1 MKRSTIWQ
9 ASAVAFLLYAIVVWF
24 IGPLLK
30 LQGSGLWLVRFALW
44 ILGLG
49 ATVLIAWYYARRAPE
64 PIPSSATGDDVD
76 VAFHTARS
84 TLAAS
89 RKAPGGLSGLP
100 LVIVLGPESSAK
112 TTSVVRGG
120 MEAELLAGEV
130 FRGETTAPTANVNV
144 WYVENAAIVEAGGT
158 LTANAERW
166 SRLIPH
172 LQPRRVAAAFGRGD
186 QAPRAAIVCVSGE
199 EILKP
204 GGAEALQGTAK
215 MLRERLAE
223 LSQQL
228 GVRLPVYVLFT
239 KMDRLPF
246 FADYVQNLTRDEA
259 REVLGFTMPA
269 EVGGGAGQYAD
280 RQAARVGTLL
290 ENLFRSLADKRLPLL
305 AREHAEARRL
315 GAYEF
320 PREWK
325 KLAPVVTQ
333 FVVDLCRPSQLQ
345 VYPFLRGV
353 YFTGVQAVIVNDAA
367 AAAYTPRQEQA
378 QGGAVKATSV
388 FQQNAMPAAAAP
400 VPAAGTARK
409 VPRWDFLAR
418 ILPDVVLAD
427 KVAMGVTRG
436 GTRVNI
442 MRRIMIAAVV
452 VLALIAATGF
462 TISYAGNRGLV
473 NGVRDGAR
481 DLAAIPSSG
490 AELPTIDALRRLDSL
505 RARVVELETYERD
518 GPPMH
523 LTWGL
528 YHGSDVLPAAKK
540 AYFTQFASIM
550 FDTTRGRVVSS
561 LRGLPDAPR
570 ETNEYGGTYN
580 GLKAYLITTS
590 ESLRSTPE
598 FLSPVL
604 MTSWLGS
611 RTMDADRQQIARRQ
625 FDYYA
630 NTLRTANPYP
640 GSPDAALVTHT
651 RRFLLQF
658 AGGDRIYQ
666 FMLSE
671 AAKGNPSIQ
680 FNRKVPGSSQYLV
693 DGYEVPAAFTRSGW
707 TFMQGAFANAD
718 RFFQGESW
726 VLGEQ
731 SLGQVDRA
739 KVIDELKTRYKTE
752 YAQHWRQFLRAATVV
767 RFGGLKDASQKLSAL
782 SGNQSPILTL
792 LSIASQNT
800 AVDTVSIG
808 PIFQPVQML
817 VPPTATDKL
826 IGDKNAGY
834 MTALVT
840 LQSSIDQAANAQ
852 PGQAEGPVSQSAS
865 NAAQAKVTTKQL
877 AQAFNLDRVGHVE
890 ATVQQLLEA
899 PISYAEGL
907 TRNFG
912 TAELN
917 GKGRALCSV
926 LRPLLG
932 KFPFSPSATQATM
945 ADVAQVFRPQTGA
958 LWVLYD
964 EVLQKSLVKV
974 GTQYVQKEGTGTPP
988 LAPAFVAFFNRAAG
1002 VTQAL
1007 YQNGGTDLRMP
1018 MVIRPLLTDA
1028 VPASTLTI
1036 DGQRQQFNRKA
1047 AAAKQFIWTGTQS
1060 GNARLSAQVG
1070 STEVQLLSFDGPW
1083 AMFQLFQEADRWT
1096 TSGGLHAVEWSLR
1109 TRGQQSTLPDGSA
1122 LRVGMELSLE
1132 GLQPVMQ
1139 KGYLGGLGCVGD
1151 IAR

>member
-1 MKRSTIWQ
+1 MTRSTIWR
-9 ASAVAFLLYAIVVWF
+9 AAAVAFLLYAIVVWF

-44 ILGLG
+44 LLGLG
-49 ATVLIAWYYARRAPE
+49 ATALIAWYYARRAPE
-64 PIPSSATGDDVD
+64 PLPASATGDDVD

-100 LVIVLGPESSAK
+100 LVIVLGAESSAK

-130 FRGETTAPTANVNV
+130 FRGEATAPTANVNV
-144 WYVENAAIVEAGGT
+144 WYVENAAIVEAGGP

-166 SRLIPH
+166 GRLIPH

-199 EILKP
+199 EILKA
-204 GGAEALQGTAK
+204 GGAETSQANAK

-259 REVLGFTMPA
+259 REVLGFTLPA

-280 RQAARVGTLL
+280 RQAARVGSAL

-333 FVVDLCRPSQLQ
+333 VVVDLCRPSQLQ

-367 AAAYTPRQEQA
+367 AAAFTPRAEQ

-388 FQQNAMPAAAAP
+388 FQQSAMPAAAPA
-400 VPAAGTARK
+400 PAAATARK
-409 VPRWDFLAR
+409 IPRWDFLAR

-427 KVAMGVTRG
+427 RVAMGVTRG

-473 NGVRDGAR
+473 NGVREGAR
-481 DLAAIPSSG
+481 DLAAMPSSG

-505 RARVVELETYERD
+505 RARVVELETYERE

-528 YHGSDVLPAAKK
+528 YRGSDVLPAAKK

-550 FDTTRGRVVSS
+550 FDTTRGRVVSG
-561 LRGLPDAPR
+561 LRALPDAPR
-570 ETNEYGGTYN
+570 ETNEYGTTYSA
-580 GLKAYLITTS
+580 LKAYLITTS
-590 ESLRSTPE
+590 ESPRSTPE

-604 MTSWLGS
+604 MTSWLGA

-630 NTLRTANPYP
+630 NTLKTTNPYA
-640 GSPDAALVTHT
+640 GQPDASLVTHT

-658 AGGDRIYQ
+658 GGGDRIYQ
-666 FMLSE
+666 FMLTE

-680 FNRKVPGSSQYLV
+680 FNRKVPGSAAYLV
-693 DGYEVPAAFTRSGW
+693 DGYEVPAAFTKVGW

-739 KVIDELKTRYKTE
+739 KVIDELKSRYRTE
-752 YAQHWRQFLRAATVV
+752 YAQHWRQFLRSAAVV
-767 RFGGLKDASQKLSAL
+767 RFGGLKDAAQKLSAL

-800 AVDTVSIG
+800 AVDTVSVG
-808 PIFQPVQML
+808 PVFQPVQML
-817 VPPTATDKL
+817 VPPGATDKL

-852 PGQAEGPVSQSAS
+852 PGQAEGAVSQSAS

-890 ATVQQLLEA
+890 TTVQQLLEA
-899 PISYAEGL
+899 PITYAEGL

-917 GKGRALCSV
+917 GKGRALCST

-932 KFPFSPSATQATM
+932 KYPFSASTATQATVG
-945 ADVAQVFRPQTGA
+945 DVAQVFRPQTGA

-974 GTQYVQKEGTGTPP
+974 GTQYVPKQGTDAQP
-988 LAPAFVAFFNRAAG
+988 LSSAFVAFFNRAAG

-1018 MVIRPLLTDA
+1018 LVIRPLLSDA

-1036 DGQRQQFNRKA
+1036 DGQRQQFNRRA
-1047 AAAKQFIWTGTQS
+1047 AAAKQFIWTGAQS
-1060 GNARLSAQVG
+1060 GNATLSAQVG
-1070 STEVQLLSFDGPW
+1070 STEVQLLAFTGPW
-1083 AMFQLFQEADRWT
+1083 AMFQLFQEADRWQT
-1096 TSGGLHAVEWSLR
+1096 NGGLHAVEWSLR

-1132 GLQPVMQ
+1132 GLPPVMQ
-1139 KGYLGGLGCVGD
+1139 KGYLSGLSCVSD